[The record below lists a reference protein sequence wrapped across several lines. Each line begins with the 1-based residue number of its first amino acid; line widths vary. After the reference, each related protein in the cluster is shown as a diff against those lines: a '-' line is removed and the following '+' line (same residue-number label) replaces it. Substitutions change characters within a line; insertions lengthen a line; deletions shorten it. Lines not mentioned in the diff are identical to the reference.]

1 MIMSDKKCFFCGSAD
16 NLQEHHCVGGNAN
29 RKIADKYGLTI
40 WLCVY
45 HHTVGKKS
53 VHQDYSMNLQVKQY
67 AQRYFEEHIGN
78 RELWMK
84 EFGKNYLD

>member
-1 MIMSDKKCFFCGSAD
+1 MIMSDKKCFFCGKTDS
-16 NLQEHHCVGGNAN
+16 LQEHHCVGGNAN

-45 HHTVGKKS
+45 HHTGGKKS

-67 AQRYFEEHIGN
+67 AQRYFEENIGD
-78 RELWMK
+78 RELWMR

>member
-1 MIMSDKKCFFCGSAD
+1 MIMSDKKCFFCGKTD
-16 NLQEHHCVGGNAN
+16 NLQEHHCVGGAAN

-45 HHTVGKKS
+45 HHTGGKKS

-67 AQRYFEEHIGN
+67 AQKYFEENIGD
-78 RELWMK
+78 RELWMR
-84 EFGKNYLD
+84 EFGRNYL